1 MGPSGKVGSNPV
13 APLDFG
19 GAGNWLFEWPT
30 VAFGRPSLERIAV
43 GRGDTG
49 AIGVTGLMGE
59 GVSLVLP
66 CKLAAEADGFGELG
80 MPVVGCA
87 DGCGLGCNEVGLGV

>member
-1 MGPSGKVGSNPV
+1 
-13 APLDFG
+13 
-19 GAGNWLFEWPT
+19 
-30 VAFGRPSLERIAV
+30 
-43 GRGDTG
+43 
-49 AIGVTGLMGE
+49 MGE

-87 DGCGLGCNEVGLGV
+87 GGCGLGCNEVGLGV